1 MPLITER
8 RAARKV
14 LDSVV
19 EHGAAMPIF
28 CTASHW
34 NTEAILLAAE
44 KFCRKYEVES
54 IPLSVTMTFNYPYMP
69 QAQRVTR
76 TGDAKFGFL
85 SIMEH
90 LALLCGTKDAPYGR
104 VQVLPHLDHADPS
117 RDLWALTEGTKYLAS
132 AMFDAQVYPRDENIA
147 MTRDYVK
154 HYGREL
160 LVEGIMEELTV
171 SAMHEG
177 HGNTAE
183 DAYPT
188 LAAEYVRET
197 GVDFLV
203 ADLGT
208 EQQSAGSGNV
218 RYLRERARALTAAL
232 GRPMLVLHGTSSL
245 NRSQM
250 ENLAGDGVVR
260 VNMWTKIAREAGKF
274 AAFRLFEH
282 AENICGNEFEAIESK
297 QYLYDSIDK
306 ASEMMLEVL
315 ETLNYANF
323 ARSRS

>member
-1 MPLITER
+1 MPLVTER

-19 EHGAAMPIF
+19 EHGASMPIF

-44 KFCRKYEVES
+44 KFCRKYEIES
-54 IPLSVTMTFNYPYMP
+54 IPLSVAMTFNYPYMP

-76 TGDAKFGFL
+76 AGDAKLGFL

-90 LALLCGTKDAPYGR
+90 LALLCGAKDAPYGR

-147 MTRDYVK
+147 MTRNYVK
-154 HYGREL
+154 RYGREL

-177 HGNTAE
+177 RGDTAE
-183 DAYPT
+183 DAYPA

-197 GVDFLV
+197 GIDFLV

-208 EQQSAGSGNV
+208 EQQSATSGNV
-218 RYLRERARALTAAL
+218 RYLR
-232 GRPMLVLHGTSSL
+232 GRG
-245 NRSQM
+245 R
-250 ENLAGDGVVR
+250 
-260 VNMWTKIAREAGKF
+260 
-274 AAFRLFEH
+274 
-282 AENICGNEFEAIESK
+282 
-297 QYLYDSIDK
+297 
-306 ASEMMLEVL
+306 
-315 ETLNYANF
+315 
-323 ARSRS
+323 